1 MRDSVSTALKQ
12 ILKLTV
18 MKGQSQFNESWAK
31 HQVSAT
37 PQPTK
42 STCIN
47 PRAAATGIVNKVVFI
62 DQQGRRVESIN
73 GVKTV
78 IGNTKR
84 NRRLR

>member
-1 MRDSVSTALKQ
+1 MALKLT
-12 ILKLTV
+12 LKLTV
-18 MKGQSQFNESWAK
+18 MKGQAQFNESWGK

-42 STCIN
+42 FTCVN
-47 PRAAATGIVNKVVFI
+47 PRDGATGKVSKVVFI
-62 DQQGRRVESIN
+62 DSQGRRVESIN
-73 GVKTV
+73 GVETV